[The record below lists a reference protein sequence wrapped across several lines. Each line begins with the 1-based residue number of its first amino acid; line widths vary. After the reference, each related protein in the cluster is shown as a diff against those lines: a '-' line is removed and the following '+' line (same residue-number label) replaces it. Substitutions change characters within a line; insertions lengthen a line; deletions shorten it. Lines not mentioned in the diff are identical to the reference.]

1 MDKKKIG
8 IAAVTYKENFGSA
21 LQTYA
26 TQYVLEKLGYEA
38 RIFEIKGI
46 HKSIHFKKL
55 AYYASRLFDP
65 IELKYLL
72 ANLISRSRKSASA
85 SSDQYA
91 QDMKVRK
98 LAYSDFNKRWNKMLP
113 VVNSWNELKSQAST
127 MDITLVGSD
136 QNWRPSN
143 IVGGFFTLEFVP
155 EHIKKISFS
164 TSFGVFMLKSIFVV
178 SNTVTGAGK
187 DNTTPFCST
196 IFLSATTDI
205 SSRSFLLSLSF

>member
-1 MDKKKIG
+1 MNKKKVG

-164 TSFGVFMLKSIFVV
+164 TSFGVSELPKQLHNHTKKFLSRLQHISVRENTGANIVKKISGIF
-178 SNTVTGAGK
+178 SNT
-187 DNTTPFCST
+187 NM
-196 IFLSATTDI
+196 L
-205 SSRSFLLSLSF
+205 